1 MKRLNLCVEESPDVY
16 TVYYIID
23 NKLRNI
29 WADQSIDR
37 LINWDR
43 NWDNWWRSR
52 GLSVSVGALC
62 SYNLMQNANEPNDT
76 EEAEGIDYQEVKE
89 DIAPLELNN
98 GDQHAAKSR
107 LRHLDH
113 THHALI
119 IEARSLGKSMK
130 EIALTMHRSEHQIRR
145 ICKNHDKNG
154 HLGRQLGSGRKRKTS
169 TQEDDIIL
177 EEASKQ
183 RKNTSANSLY
193 KLLGLKNISERTVRR
208 RIKEHTVVQAT
219 NSETWLSYNHDACR
233 IGLQ

>member
-1 MKRLNLCVEESPDVY
+1 MSVTEESKSEKDV
-16 TVYYIID
+16 
-23 NKLRNI
+23 
-29 WADQSIDR
+29 
-37 LINWDR
+37 
-43 NWDNWWRSR
+43 
-52 GLSVSVGALC
+52 
-62 SYNLMQNANEPNDT
+62 
-76 EEAEGIDYQEVKE
+76 EEAEVIDYQEVKE
-89 DIAPLELNN
+89 DNAPLELNN

-130 EIALTMHRSEHQIRR
+130 EIALTMHRGEHQIRR

-154 HLGRQLGSGRKRKTS
+154 HLGRQPGSGRKRKTS

-183 RKNTSANSLY
+183 RKNTSANVLH

-219 NSETWLSYNHDACR
+219 NSET
-233 IGLQ
+233 